1 MTQLETMQHAKQYL
15 DQLSNGTDPITQKPL
30 KRDDPLATER
40 LQKCFAYVSGILG
53 QVIANGGQILAR
65 HPSRKLPFSLSEE
78 ALAQVAISE
87 TPIPIKAFAANVNA
101 RIDPQASR
109 PLSPVAVT
117 NWLVEK
123 GYLTEITRA
132 QNKRMRVASPLGQSI
147 GIISEERVSR
157 TGVPF
162 MLNLYHEK
170 AQRFLLLHLQEITA
184 EQHEHPTPAE
194 TL

>member
-1 MTQLETMQHAKQYL
+1 MACIMTQLETMQHAKQYL
-15 DQLSNGTDPITQKPL
+15 DQLSNGTDPITQEPL

-123 GYLTEITRA
+123 GCRIAERTQIRA
-132 QNKRMRVASPLGQSI
+132 PGLKGQP
-147 GIISEERVSR
+147 GEP
-157 TGVPF
+157 G
-162 MLNLYHEK
+162 K
-170 AQRFLLLHLQEITA
+170 
-184 EQHEHPTPAE
+184 TPK
-194 TL
+194 TP

>member
-1 MTQLETMQHAKQYL
+1 M
-15 DQLSNGTDPITQKPL
+15 
-30 KRDDPLATER
+30 
-40 LQKCFAYVSGILG
+40 
-53 QVIANGGQILAR
+53 
-65 HPSRKLPFSLSEE
+65 
-78 ALAQVAISE
+78 
-87 TPIPIKAFAANVNA
+87 
-101 RIDPQASR
+101 
-109 PLSPVAVT
+109 T

-184 EQHEHPTPAE
+184 EQHEHPTPTE

>member
-15 DQLSNGTDPITQKPL
+15 DLLSNGIDPITQEPL
-30 KRDDPLATER
+30 KREDPLATER

-53 QVIANGGQILAR
+53 QIIANGGKIVAR
-65 HPSRKLPFSLSEE
+65 HHSGKLPFALSEA
-78 ALAQVAISE
+78 ALAQVAVSE

-101 RIDPQASR
+101 CIDPQASR
-109 PLSPVAVT
+109 PLSPVTVT
-117 NWLVEK
+117 NWLVEE

-147 GIISEERVSR
+147 GITSEERVSR
-157 TGVPF
+157 AGVPF
-162 MLNLYHEK
+162 MLNLYNEK

-184 EQHEHPTPAE
+184 GQQEPPIPAQA
-194 TL
+194 L